1 MKIGSGSLSHCCK
14 PAGNATPH
22 TRPFFLYSVWALP
35 ASQPRTT
42 HSMGTIFT
50 LRQIMQRPRS
60 MSRSCVEIS
69 ATRVGSVEIKWSAII
84 FHSRIRSN
92 QRTEI
97 SVSNFPFSAIAL
109 GSTTSNALMRSVAT
123 TRILGHAPTG
133 ALRSYT
139 SRTLPARL
147 PGSARVVLVTLCWTA
162 HTSAQ
167 AAVARGCACEF
178 AAMTSC

>member
-1 MKIGSGSLSHCCK
+1 MTGVHL
-14 PAGNATPH
+14 AGRRENRLRKFVPLLQARGQRH
-22 TRPFFLYSVWALP
+22 AAHAAVLLYSVWALP

-42 HSMGTIFT
+42 HSIGTIFT

-69 ATRVGSVEIKWSAII
+69 ATRAGSVEIKWSAII

-123 TRILGHAPTG
+123 TRILGHAPAG

-147 PGSARVVLVTLCWTA
+147 PGSVRVVLVTLSMDKFLLFGAEGLRC
-162 HTSAQ
+162 
-167 AAVARGCACEF
+167 
-178 AAMTSC
+178 